1 MTARAAWRTAAVPA
15 NTMFREDLEKGQG
28 AVYLPTR
35 PDNMLYGFKA
45 QALEELPKFRWSLFN
60 QAAKAG
66 DYGGALDIAA
76 RALDEET
83 ARHALR
89 KSFSG
94 RVHVSGSHSTCL
106 YVASIFGRFD
116 VIDKVIAI
124 EQLALDD
131 SKRPYE
137 PSPHDHAGTE
147 RAVHEKKST
156 YAAEI
161 HGERM
166 AKALEHKADHERFTA
181 ILDAVRDRPG
191 ILQVDLPRVVPGRD
205 TKSVTRMVD
214 QLEAA
219 GLVQTKKIGSRI
231 GVWPANHPDGPAVSE
246 RREPRW
252 YWYSDLV
259 DYWEGPTP
267 AEWLDPAGTIA
278 NIESL
283 MALVEEAAG
292 RPETDEGLRPTIL
305 DFLNGGLFEVVPP
318 RLSGGNAV
326 LSESRQLAM
335 AVRGHQDLAETAA
348 IAERIIQDRGAMITT
363 NQKRKWLSAEPRH
376 THMERMPFTERFRT
390 ESPGWL
396 LREVPEPTADSVPVT
411 SFTASG
417 AVTDP
422 DKAAELGAACWLK
435 RTKAR
440 R

>member
-1 MTARAAWRTAAVPA
+1 
-15 NTMFREDLEKGQG
+15 MFGDDLEKGQG

-35 PDNMLYGFKA
+35 RDDILFSFKA
-45 QALEELPKFRWSLFN
+45 FALEELPKFRWSLFN

-66 DYGGALDIAA
+66 DYSGALDIAA
-76 RALDEET
+76 RALDEEA
-83 ARHALR
+83 ARYAAM
-89 KSFSG
+89 KSFRRGS
-94 RVHVSGSHSTCL
+94 VHVTASNSTCL
-106 YVASIFGRFD
+106 YLASIFGRFD
-116 VIDKVIAI
+116 VIDKVVAI
-124 EQLALDD
+124 EKFALDEA
-131 SKRPYE
+131 KRPYE
-137 PSPHDHAGTE
+137 PSPHDRGETE
-147 RAVHEKKST
+147 RASYEKNAAYATEVH
-156 YAAEI
+156 I
-161 HGERM
+161 ERM
-166 AKALEHKADHERFTA
+166 AKALEHKTDHERFTA
-181 ILDAVRDRPG
+181 ILNAVRERPG
-191 ILQVDLPRVVPGRD
+191 VLQMDLPRVVPGRD
-205 TKSVTRMVD
+205 TKAVTRMVD

-219 GLVQTKKIGSRI
+219 GLMETKKVGSRI
-231 GVWPANHPDGPAVSE
+231 GAWPANHPAGPAASE

-252 YWYSDLV
+252 YWSWA
-259 DYWEGPTP
+259 DYREGPTP

-305 DFLNGGLFEVVPP
+305 DFLDGGFFEVVPP

-326 LSESRQLAM
+326 LSESQQLAM
-335 AVRGHQDLAETAA
+335 AIMGHTDLAEAA
-348 IAERIIQDRGAMITT
+348 AMAERVIQDKGAMITT

-376 THMERMPFTERFRT
+376 THMERMPFTERFRPGST
-390 ESPGWL
+390 GWL